1 MLLDINEE
9 NSSLSKEEEAYLK
22 EMISRLTSVEERQV
36 LLEEINTM
44 LDYTVEYSPVF
55 IAELYGIEAMCLRLL
70 KNYDKAEQSFIKAI
84 EQFTIYKVY
93 HKRFFKYYH
102 YLVCTNL
109 DKPDRVRAK
118 EFVLQG
124 LDIAYTLNNHDG
136 IAILENTI
144 SIFFRINSQPE
155 EAIPHLEKSLLHSR
169 SNQEKITTYLELGS
183 THKLLKKFDEA
194 REYYMTAEQIAL
206 STTLL
211 HYLLPYLYSQWAGLE
226 EKANNNHTCLS
237 YVEKCLEYCK
247 IFKTYPDM
255 KSTIFTILCIKYR
268 VVIKSDD
275 IEQCQQILHECL
287 ELQKEKDLSFS
298 LRIGILQMQAQLHEK
313 MGNYKQALDFYKQ
326 YSGLAFEDEHAAAQ
340 KGTNELKMEL
350 AVREKQKEK
359 EILEREI
366 LLKQNQLKDIAGII
380 AKKNEEIDRVVSLVQ
395 SIDSQESKNAGLQK
409 KIALIE
415 QKLLKSLDSQESWNV
430 FEIQFSSL
438 YPEFTKN
445 LLKVYPQLTKTEL
458 RLCCL
463 LRAEFSTKTI
473 SSLMHLENETI
484 DQYRHRLRKKLQLP
498 PRTDLGV
505 FMQTIQ

>member
-1 MLLDINEE
+1 
-9 NSSLSKEEEAYLK
+9 
-22 EMISRLTSVEERQV
+22 
-36 LLEEINTM
+36 
-44 LDYTVEYSPVF
+44 
-55 IAELYGIEAMCLRLL
+55 
-70 KNYDKAEQSFIKAI
+70 
-84 EQFTIYKVY
+84 
-93 HKRFFKYYH
+93 
-102 YLVCTNL
+102 
-109 DKPDRVRAK
+109 
-118 EFVLQG
+118 
-124 LDIAYTLNNHDG
+124 
-136 IAILENTI
+136 
-144 SIFFRINSQPE
+144 
-155 EAIPHLEKSLLHSR
+155 
-169 SNQEKITTYLELGS
+169 
-183 THKLLKKFDEA
+183 
-194 REYYMTAEQIAL
+194 
-206 STTLL
+206 
-211 HYLLPYLYSQWAGLE
+211 
-226 EKANNNHTCLS
+226 
-237 YVEKCLEYCK
+237 
-247 IFKTYPDM
+247 
-255 KSTIFTILCIKYR
+255 
-268 VVIKSDD
+268 
-275 IEQCQQILHECL
+275 
-287 ELQKEKDLSFS
+287 
-298 LRIGILQMQAQLHEK
+298 
-313 MGNYKQALDFYKQ
+313 
-326 YSGLAFEDEHAAAQ
+326 
-340 KGTNELKMEL
+340 MEL

>member
-9 NSSLSKEEEAYLK
+9 NSSLSKEEQACIQ
-22 EMISRLTSVEERQV
+22 EMISRLTSEEERQV

-44 LDYTVEYSPVF
+44 LEYPVKYSPIF
-55 IAELYGIEAMCLRLL
+55 IAELYGIRGVCYRHMSNR
-70 KNYDKAEQSFIKAI
+70 DIAEESLIKAI
-84 EQFTIYKVY
+84 ELFTAYKVS

-102 YLVCTNL
+102 YLVLVNL

-144 SIFFRINSQPE
+144 SIFFRNNSQPE
-155 EAIPHLEKSLLHSR
+155 EAIPHLEKALLYSR
-169 SNQEKITTYLELGS
+169 SNQEKIITYLELGS
-183 THKLLKKFDEA
+183 LYRMLSNYEKAIDNFIL
-194 REYYMTAEQIAL
+194 AEQLAL
-206 STTLL
+206 PHPTLQ
-211 HYLLPYLYSQWAGLE
+211 HLLPYLYMQWAGLE
-226 EKANNNHTCLS
+226 EKMKNIEQSMA
-237 YVEKCLEYCK
+237 YIEKGLKYCK
-247 IFKTYPDM
+247 MFKTNPETKNVLY
-255 KSTIFTILCIKYR
+255 SILVIKYR
-268 VVIKSDD
+268 IVITTDD
-275 IEQCQQILHECL
+275 IEQCQQILHECI
-287 ELQKEKDLSFS
+287 ELQKDVLSLS
-298 LRIGILQMQAQLHEK
+298 SRIGILQMQAQLHEK

-340 KGTNELKMEL
+340 KGTNELKTEL
-350 AVREKQKEK
+350 AVRETQKEK

-380 AKKNEEIDRVVSLVQ
+380 AKKNEEITRVVSLVQ

-438 YPEFTKN
+438 HPDFTKN